1 MSPLHAGWWGV
12 EEWGKLRPTV
22 RAYSLGAFPLR
33 AGRSRGIV
41 QGATWPA
48 EPHSSRV
55 HRSTPAHPP
64 VAALLPLGG
73 ALGWFPAVAP
83 MVQQGQPRTVGR
95 EGDKSVEAVP
105 RPWLT
110 FNLVQLH
117 RGGHK
122 IKPRSAEY
130 PIRGLTYSPPRRP
143 SEIPASGGFRFV
155 GRQIQF
161 RDYLA
166 IFSVARTCN
175 SNTRQSTFKGSLR
188 RVLNGP
194 AESRKRTAHTMGLLA
209 HSVTSR
215 ARSRRFDFISFW
227 PASAR
232 RGAF

>member
-1 MSPLHAGWWGV
+1 MRDGDSFALLYENTAWVLSPH
-12 EEWGKLRPTV
+12 
-22 RAYSLGAFPLR
+22 
-33 AGRSRGIV
+33 AGRSQSID

-122 IKPRSAEY
+122 IEPRSAEY

-155 GRQIQF
+155 GQRIQF
-161 RDYLA
+161 FDYPA
-166 IFSVARTCN
+166 IFSIAIICIC
-175 SNTRQSTFKGSLR
+175 NTRQSTDKGTFRSDLR
-188 RVLNGP
+188 GP
-194 AESRKRTAHTMGLLA
+194 G
-209 HSVTSR
+209 
-215 ARSRRFDFISFW
+215 
-227 PASAR
+227 AR
-232 RGAF
+232 RNRIAQLIGNRAH

>member
-1 MSPLHAGWWGV
+1 MVLSPRYCRTEPGPSHRGQEGQQEPFA
-12 EEWGKLRPTV
+12 
-22 RAYSLGAFPLR
+22 AAFVVLPYPSP
-33 AGRSRGIV
+33 GRGITASRWRFGMV
-41 QGATWPA
+41 SRCSAYGA
-48 EPHSSRV
+48 
-55 HRSTPAHPP
+55 
-64 VAALLPLGG
+64 
-73 ALGWFPAVAP
+73 
-83 MVQQGQPRTVGR
+83 QGQPRTVGR

-110 FNLVQLH
+110 FNLAQMH
-117 RGGHK
+117 RGMDK
-122 IKPRSAEY
+122 IGPRSAEY
-130 PIRGLTYSPPRRP
+130 PFLGTLYSPPRKP
-143 SEIPASGGFRFV
+143 SVIRSTGGFRFV